1 VLGRREY
8 MCVRKKGIQVCQEE
22 GTTGVSEG
30 REFICVRWKVIHVR
44 QEESN
49 TNLLAGVSEGR
60 GHRCVKRNGTQVCNE
75 EGNTCVSTGRENRSV
90 REKNPLLLIRFL
102 QLFYE
107 IGV

>member
-1 VLGRREY
+1 
-8 MCVRKKGIQVCQEE
+8 M
-22 GTTGVSEG
+22 SEG

-90 REKNPLLLIRFL
+90 REKKPIVIDTLSPIILRNWSLEKDIRIQVFI
-102 QLFYE
+102 
-107 IGV
+107 IGTSSFPI